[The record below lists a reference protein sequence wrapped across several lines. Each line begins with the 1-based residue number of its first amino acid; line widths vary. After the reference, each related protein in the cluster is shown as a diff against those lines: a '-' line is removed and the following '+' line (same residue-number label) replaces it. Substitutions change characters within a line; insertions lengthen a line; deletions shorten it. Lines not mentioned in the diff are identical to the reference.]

1 MHLHAMY
8 RVILYYKVLYF
19 LVSCHID
26 LFCAI
31 PGDVVIHYVTCYHT
45 PCRYVIVYHIKL
57 VMVIDINPPSQTLI
71 PEKTSEAVLDE
82 SSASMARA

>member
-1 MHLHAMY
+1 MHLHAIY

-19 LVSCHID
+19 LVSCHIN

-57 VMVIDINPPSQTLI
+57 VMVIDINPPFPNANPGEDL
-71 PEKTSEAVLDE
+71 
-82 SSASMARA
+82 